1 MSVAQPDV
9 SELRAWWSPFH
20 LWRQFIAAVAL
31 SASCFLLGCYLIKL
45 DELVTVP
52 KWGRRFHRVI
62 RDLPDELATY
72 KGFITNR
79 EKIVEWLSRYDD
91 GAPTSPGIWP
101 D

>member
-1 MSVAQPDV
+1 
-9 SELRAWWSPFH
+9 
-20 LWRQFIAAVAL
+20 
-31 SASCFLLGCYLIKL
+31 
-45 DELVTVP
+45 VP

-79 EKIVEWLSRYDD
+79 PKIVEWLSRYDD